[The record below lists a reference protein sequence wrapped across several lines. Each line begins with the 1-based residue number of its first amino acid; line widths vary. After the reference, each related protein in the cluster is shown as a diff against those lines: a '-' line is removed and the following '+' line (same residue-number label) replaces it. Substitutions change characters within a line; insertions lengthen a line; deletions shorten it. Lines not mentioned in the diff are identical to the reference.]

1 MADAGTRKTGRGDL
15 TQGRIGPTLLAFA
28 LPTLGSSVLQSLN
41 GSVNA
46 IWVGNFLGEDALAA
60 TTNGNLVMFLL
71 MAFVFGFGMAAT
83 ILIGQAFG
91 RRDIEA
97 GRRVMGTSI
106 GTFVALVSGISL
118 LGWIL
123 APQLLHLL
131 ATPGDAF
138 GLALAYLRVI
148 FVGMPPTLMLT
159 MLMMALRGGGDSL
172 TPLYFM
178 LIDVVLDVGLNPVFI
193 LGLGPAPRLGIS
205 GSALATT
212 IAAYTSL
219 TAMIAYAYARDL
231 PLRLRG
237 RELRYLL
244 PDRALLKI
252 ILVKGFPIGLQ
263 MIVICSSAL
272 AMLGLV
278 NSHGVASTAA
288 YGVTQQLWTYVQ
300 MPAMA
305 LGAAVSAMAAQN
317 IGAGNWDR
325 VSKITRIRRPLQ
337 SRSDRRAI
345 LLLTVADK
353 AALGLFLGQDSAAM
367 PIARHIQ
374 LVATW
379 GFLFFGISLVLFGTV
394 RANGEVI
401 WPLIILFV
409 AMYPVRLGFAFGART
424 GSASMHCGS
433 ASRRGWW
440 RPRSWPPGSTCKAAG
455 SAAGWRRC
463 KAAPTRWNAANEA
476 EAVRE
481 PRRRAQPGGLIVI
494 PARSVSRP
502 RSSQAGL
509 LRFRANDAIGRA

>member
-1 MADAGTRKTGRGDL
+1 MADAAPSRAQRRGDL
-15 TQGRIGPTLLAFA
+15 TQGPIAPTLLAFA

-46 IWVGNFLGEDALAA
+46 IWVGQFLGEDALAA

-91 RRDIEA
+91 RHDINA
-97 GRRVMGTSI
+97 ARRTMGTSI
-106 GTFVALVSGISL
+106 GTFVALVSLISAV
-118 LGWIL
+118 GWIL

-172 TPLYFM
+172 TPLWFM
-178 LIDVVLDVGLNPVFI
+178 MLDVVLDIALNPVFI

-212 IAAYTSL
+212 IAAYVSL
-219 TAMIAYAYARDL
+219 SSMIVYIYARDL

-237 RELRYLL
+237 RELRYLM
-244 PDRALLKI
+244 PDRDLLRI
-252 ILVKGFPIGLQ
+252 ILAKGFPIGLQ
-263 MIVICSSAL
+263 MIVISSSAL

-278 NSHGVASTAA
+278 NSHGVHVTAA

-325 VSKITRIRRPLQ
+325 VSQITRTGVLFNFLLTG
-337 SRSDRRAI
+337 ALI

-367 PIARHIQ
+367 PIAQHIQ

-379 GFLFFGISLVLFGTV
+379 GFLYFGISLVLFGTV
-394 RANGEVI
+394 RANGEVV

-409 AMYPVRLGFAFGART
+409 AMYPVRLGFAFGAKDWLGLDALWLSFPAGMVATAIMAGVLYLDGRW
-424 GSASMHCGS
+424 
-433 ASRRGWW
+433 RRG
-440 RPRSWPPGSTCKAAG
+440 GM
-455 SAAGWRRC
+455 
-463 KAAPTRWNAANEA
+463 APITGCPDDIECREGA

-481 PRRRAQPGGLIVI
+481 PGGALA
-494 PARSVSRP
+494 PA
-502 RSSQAGL
+502 G
-509 LRFRANDAIGRA
+509 